1 MVEADTFSTSIT
13 TSSLDM
19 DSNVQSAKRTARRE
33 RRLHMLSCNDILSP
47 PLWVLPL
54 VHSPQYLAH
63 LWDLAE
69 EAREVPLTIPSITF
83 LISVLASLFDSI
95 SVAFWIH

>member
-1 MVEADTFSTSIT
+1 MRGVGIVEAESSSTA
-13 TSSLDM
+13 LFDG
-19 DSNVQSAKRTARRE
+19 NVQSIKRTARRE

-63 LWDLAE
+63 LWELAE
-69 EAREVPLTIPSITF
+69 EAREVHLSVSLSDSLIISLLDIP
-83 LISVLASLFDSI
+83 
-95 SVAFWIH
+95 